1 MTKESALK
9 LITEYVKTA
18 EKLLHE
24 EYGKDVDEPT
34 IEKLAEEMINK
45 DAEYA
50 EMAEAE
56 EVMARAFVD
65 EFLKQGGKA
74 KTLSKATER
83 VRGLFNI
90 TKKEMGEFNK
100 IPVGKLPLTKSI
112 ATVAGA
118 GTAAAGG
125 GFLLGRAS
133 H

>member
-18 EKLLHE
+18 EKLLRE